1 MTNYTRQFGA
11 SADYNCGTY
20 GAGTYQN
27 STCGVSTGSGSPLDG
42 LANTGYDVLLPIFLG
57 VALIIAGAIL
67 FTKRWLRKR
76 RQSRDYS
83 VASN

>member
-1 MTNYTRQFGA
+1 MTKYTIQFGVA
-11 SADYNCGTY
+11 ADYNCGAY

-27 STCGVSTGSGSPLDG
+27 NTCGVSPADSGPLGG

-57 VALIIAGAIL
+57 IALVVASAIL

-76 RQSRDYS
+76 RQDHGFS
-83 VASN
+83 ATN